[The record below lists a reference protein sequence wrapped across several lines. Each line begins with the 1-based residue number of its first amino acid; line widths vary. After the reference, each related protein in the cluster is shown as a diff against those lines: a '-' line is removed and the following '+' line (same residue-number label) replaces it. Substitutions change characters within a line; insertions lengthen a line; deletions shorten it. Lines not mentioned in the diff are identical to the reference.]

1 MSFLP
6 PHIRNSFE
14 YWAALTELVYWAQK
28 KIVITKWNE
37 MAQGEGPDKLNI
49 TEIKSEPLP
58 GKHCGQ
64 GKGRRRGKET
74 NVSFTGESRN
84 EWQLRSNVTSH
95 ERDTSQWGFNKM
107 KSPIPLTCDR
117 HVPSGIP

>member
-28 KIVITKWNE
+28 KIVITKWSE

-64 GKGRRRGKET
+64 GKGRRRGVKKQT
-74 NVSFTGESRN
+74 C
-84 EWQLRSNVTSH
+84 H
-95 ERDTSQWGFNKM
+95 
-107 KSPIPLTCDR
+107 SPEKAGMNGSLE
-117 HVPSGIP
+117 VM